1 MVYYFLPRGY
11 FDDLRPQDSLTGEYL
26 DKESLLYIDQTW
38 DQNQCWVLLVYTS
51 EGLGARSFNF

>member
-1 MVYYFLPRGY
+1 M
-11 FDDLRPQDSLTGEYL
+11 YL

-51 EGLGARSFNF
+51 EGLGARSFKFLTGLSSI